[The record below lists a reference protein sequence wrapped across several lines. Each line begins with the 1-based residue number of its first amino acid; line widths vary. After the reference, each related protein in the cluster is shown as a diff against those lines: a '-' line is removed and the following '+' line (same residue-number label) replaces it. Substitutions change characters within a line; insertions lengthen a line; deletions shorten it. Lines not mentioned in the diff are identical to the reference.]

1 MVAKAKFVSDDEKTE
16 RFKYFKVL
24 TNKYK
29 PKHLK
34 LQLKRYLKTLL
45 SYPKLWVARLDWKA
59 VQSESTAYIVEAGIE
74 GFTANFATHFLLGVP
89 FNVFTV
95 FAHGFAIK
103 QLLSIWWRVKQNGS
117 TPTLPSNK
125 H

>member
-1 MVAKAKFVSDDEKTE
+1 MVVKARFVSDSEKTE

-29 PKHLK
+29 PKNLK
-34 LQLKRYLKTLL
+34 LQLKGSLNSLL
-45 SYPKLWVARLDWKA
+45 SRPKLWVAKVDWKA
-59 VQSESTAYIVEAGIE
+59 VKSESISYLIEAGIE
-74 GFTANFATHFLLGVP
+74 GFTANFATHFILGVP
-89 FNVFTV
+89 FNVATV

-117 TPTLPSNK
+117 TPTLPTNK
-125 H
+125 Q